1 MSKAGNFLIYCV
13 EQYKS
18 AKKRTGKQVAQ
29 LFSKY
34 NVWDY
39 VYSCYEALHTT
50 GSNYIIED
58 IDLYI
63 EARKSVKA

>member
-1 MSKAGNFLIYCV
+1 M
-13 EQYKS
+13 
-18 AKKRTGKQVAQ
+18 TGKQVAQ

>member
-13 EQYKS
+13 GQYKS
-18 AKKRTGKQVAQ
+18 AKKMTGKQVAQ

>member
-1 MSKAGNFLIYCV
+1 MIYCV

-18 AKKRTGKQVAQ
+18 AKKMTGKQVAQ
-29 LFSKY
+29 LFRKY